1 MGHDDLQE
9 QVDFQAISLLTLHR
23 SGAMGLWMVD
33 TANNEEAEGIWV
45 HEQLLEQGLA
55 QPCPAG
61 YLARQLVVKL
71 RVEDLVKKVLVLCLF
86 SCT

>member
-1 MGHDDLQE
+1 MMT
-9 QVDFQAISLLTLHR
+9 SKSRLTFKPFLYQLGWHR
-23 SGAMGLWMVD
+23 TGAMGLWMVD
-33 TANNEEAEGIWV
+33 TANNEELEGIWV